1 MNNITEMK
9 EAVNNSDM
17 DTEMKAK
24 INNFIQVLLKI
35 HIQVPRIYY
44 AGAVY
49 GLGSVTFGVF
59 STNFFV
65 VVCGIAIF
73 LVALIGILEVIC
85 VRRKIRGND

>member
-9 EAVNNSDM
+9 EAIDNSDM

-24 INNFIQVLLKI
+24 LNNFFQVIEKTYI
-35 HIQVPRIYY
+35 RVPRIYY

-49 GLGSVTFGVF
+49 GLGSATFGVF

-65 VVCGIAIF
+65 VVCGIAMF
-73 LVALIGILEVIC
+73 LVTLVGILEVIC
-85 VRRKIRGND
+85 IRRKIGGIK